1 VLFDI
6 LGKKTVSKEE
16 EVMSLELLP
25 NEILFDVFN
34 YFNGIELLR
43 SFYGLNFRFNF
54 LLHNQFLNC
63 SFKFNS
69 ISKRD
74 FDKICQQ
81 HLPVMADYITTL
93 DLSDNE
99 ETPTQIELFLSY
111 MPSFNRF
118 TQLRLLSVFNLRSYE
133 TLMSIIDECHH
144 LSHLDLFD
152 CYFEENQIDLQLIVN
167 HIWSLSKLIHCRI
180 GIGIK
185 GQNLFRTPTTISLS
199 LEYVSIERTQVKLSQ
214 IDQLFEYT
222 PGLKYLSISVPSFA
236 DNDYIPSSLPTLIDL
251 SISSLLTCNASR
263 MTNFLQN
270 IPNLRRLNVSL
281 SSEIV
286 DGNQWEELIRN
297 YLPNLKVFQFKTEF
311 TIPPRQ
317 NIQERVDN
325 LINSFQSSFWID
337 EHQWFVRCLT
347 SDRTIYLYTL
357 SNPYEKNLPVSFKSS
372 CPYDDQQDFYNNI
385 TKIISP
391 TFFDQPIPAHVHMP
405 KINDLCINLPLNEQF
420 WTVVPNLKRLNSLKI
435 LFHNNAFQS
444 QVQALLNRAPH
455 LNRLSINQH
464 ESTPLQTSLFK
475 YTNVSVR
482 ELDLRNIYHY
492 FNEEECITLSRSSLG
507 VRCEVLYIRVK
518 NRESIITLVKNMIN
532 LRTLDIYW
540 NYEKDFE
547 HSQQRDNNDE
557 YRNKTIQVL
566 VQLVQWL
573 KDHLPSTCLVVND
586 SYYNHDISI
595 WI

>member
-1 VLFDI
+1 
-6 LGKKTVSKEE
+6 
-16 EVMSLELLP
+16 
-25 NEILFDVFN
+25 
-34 YFNGIELLR
+34 
-43 SFYGLNFRFNF
+43 
-54 LLHNQFLNC
+54 
-63 SFKFNS
+63 
-69 ISKRD
+69 
-74 FDKICQQ
+74 
-81 HLPVMADYITTL
+81 MADYITTL

-99 ETPTQIELFLSY
+99 ETPTQIKLFLSY

-118 TQLRLLSVFNLRSYE
+118 TQLRLLSVFNLRSSE
-133 TLMSIIDECHH
+133 TLMSIIEECHH

-152 CYFEENQIDLQLIVN
+152 CYFEENQVDLQLIVN

-222 PGLKYLSISVPSFA
+222 PALKYLSISVPSFA

-270 IPNLRRLNVSL
+270 IPNLRRLNVAL
-281 SSEIV
+281 SSEFV

-372 CPYDDQQDFYNNI
+372 CPYDDQQDFYKNI

-391 TFFDQPIPAHVHMP
+391 TFFDQPIPAHIHMP

-455 LNRLSINQH
+455 LNKLSINQH

-492 FNEEECITLSRSSLG
+492 FNEEECITLSRSPLG
-507 VRCEVLYIRVK
+507 VQCEKLSILVY
-518 NRESIITLVKNMIN
+518 NYESVVSLLKNMHK
-532 LRTLDIYW
+532 LRALNIRCKH
-540 NYEKDFE
+540 EKYIEPTALIEGKDAEYSDGNEETKDDFIE
-547 HSQQRDNNDE
+547 
-557 YRNKTIQVL
+557 
-566 VQLVQWL
+566 WL
-573 KDHLPSTCLVVND
+573 KSHLPSTCVVVRDPKLTCN
-586 SYYNHDISI
+586 ILI